1 MRRVLFFLLIAA
13 CGKDAAPVAAK
24 ETPAAS
30 TPELALPLPLPEG
43 GVVAQPPASAV
54 ATASAVAAK
63 QSVPA
68 TGAAKGGASPSAAT
82 AVTPTAAPQSVP
94 QPAATKI
101 TGSHFTLDVAS
112 PGCVSGSACVVTVRL
127 EANGGFHINKDYPYK
142 LALNAAPNVEFLG
155 SDPASSSTFSKS
167 AGDFVINEEHVST
180 MTARF
185 KPTAPGTANVSG
197 VYKMSV
203 CSESN
208 CQLEQMKIAL
218 DVPVQ
223 PVR

>member
-1 MRRVLFFLLIAA
+1 MRRALFFLLIAA
-13 CGKDAAPVAAK
+13 CNKDAPPTAAK

-30 TPELALPLPLPEG
+30 TPELALPSPLPDG

-68 TGAAKGGASPSAAT
+68 TGAAKGGALPSAAT
-82 AVTPTAAPQSVP
+82 ATGAPPPVL

-127 EANGGFHINKDYPYK
+127 EASGGFHINKDYPYK

-185 KPTAPGTANVSG
+185 KPTAAGTANVSG